1 MLFLEI
7 ALKYLCIPFLNLAEE
22 YILLLELPMKYCT
35 SDEERHIKLT
45 ARLYDQCQDTFTQL
59 GQFLTTNPTNNQSLK
74 TLPSFEELSTMYHLQ
89 ADSAFFLLRTKLSDQ
104 VLSFQHLFLGVRILS
119 ISS

>member
-1 MLFLEI
+1 MPVFLFLI
-7 ALKYLCIPFLNLAEE
+7 
-22 YILLLELPMKYCT
+22 MKFCVA
-35 SDEERHIKLT
+35 DEERHIKLT

-104 VLSFQHLFLGVRILS
+104 VTNLNV
-119 ISS
+119 

>member
-1 MLFLEI
+1 MIRQHVKKAEKIFFCFNIIQTNI
-7 ALKYLCIPFLNLAEE
+7 ALFV
-22 YILLLELPMKYCT
+22 
-35 SDEERHIKLT
+35 DEERHIKLT

-104 VLSFQHLFLGVRILS
+104 V
-119 ISS
+119 